1 LQTESPVNIKMDSHF
16 DAKIVR
22 SAQAPAPGRLNRYKN
37 APDLGPRLLFFSG
50 GTALREV
57 SRELIRYTH
66 NSIHIITPF
75 DSGGSS
81 AELRKAFH
89 MPAVGDIRNRL
100 LALADQ
106 EGQGSPEIYTL
117 FAHRLGKAE
126 AGEELFESL
135 TRMARG
141 THALVAQIPDPM
153 GRIIRRHLSFFLA
166 HMPEKF
172 NLKGASIGNL
182 VLAAAYLD
190 NGRLLDPAIDGFSNL
205 VRVRGTV
212 RPVVNVYRHLVAELA
227 SGKILVGQHRLT
239 GKDAT
244 PIRSRVTRLYLSEK
258 SRAPSP
264 ATVEI
269 SSEMRNLIQS
279 AELICYPM
287 GSFFSSVIANL
298 LPLGVGDAIRQ
309 ANCPKIYIPN
319 TFPDPES
326 WGLDP
331 ASQTEALLSYLKAD
345 GSDRI
350 DNQQV
355 LDGVVVD
362 RNRGQYAEPI
372 DERRLK
378 AMGIDVIDYP
388 LISRASAPGV
398 DARRL
403 VELLL
408 SLI

>member
-1 LQTESPVNIKMDSHF
+1 MQTESPVNIEMDSHF
-16 DAKIVR
+16 YATIAR
-22 SAQAPAPGRLNRYKN
+22 SAQAPGPVRLNRYKN
-37 APDLGPRLLFFSG
+37 APDLGPRPLFFSG
-50 GTALREV
+50 GTALREF

-106 EGQGSPEIYTL
+106 GGQGSPEIYNL

-126 AGEELFESL
+126 AGEELLESL

-141 THALVAQIPDPM
+141 AHALVAQIPDPM
-153 GRIIRRHLSFFLA
+153 GRIIRRHLAFFLA
-166 HMPEKF
+166 HMPKSF

-182 VLAAAYLD
+182 VLAAAYLN

-227 SGKILVGQHRLT
+227 SGKTLVGQHHLT
-239 GKDAT
+239 GKESV
-244 PIRSRVTRLYLSEK
+244 PIRSRVSRLYLSEK
-258 SRAPSP
+258 TRDLKP

-269 SSEMRNLIQS
+269 SSEMRDLIQS
-279 AELICYPM
+279 AELIWYPM

-298 LPLGVGDAIRQ
+298 LPGGVGEAIRRT
-309 ANCPKIYIPN
+309 NCPKIYIPN

-331 ASQTEALLSYLKAD
+331 TSQTEALLSYLKAD

-355 LDGVVVD
+355 LDAVVVD
-362 RNRGQYAEPI
+362 KNRGKYAAAV
-372 DERRLK
+372 DESRLK
-378 AMGIDVIDYP
+378 AMGIEVIDYP
-388 LISRASAPGV
+388 LISRESAPGV